1 MKKSAVADD
10 SLQQFSATG
19 MLPDSSA
26 MQGNSKPVNEAQ
38 LQGGGGGGSGSGAQI
53 HVRPSSSLGSYANA
67 QIHQMP
73 SHQQGRLGHQQSQLQ
88 GAGSGGA
95 IGTNVLFGDNSGF
108 AGTRVGIKRGLEAV
122 ED

>member
-26 MQGNSKPVNEAQ
+26 MQGNSKSVNEAQ
-38 LQGGGGGGSGSGAQI
+38 LQGGGGGSGSGAQI

-108 AGTRVGIKRGLEAV
+108 AGTRVGVKRGLEAV

>member
-10 SLQQFSATG
+10 SLQQSPATG

-26 MQGNSKPVNEAQ
+26 MQGNSKSVNEAQ
-38 LQGGGGGGSGSGAQI
+38 LQGGGGGGSGAQI
-53 HVRPSSSLGSYANA
+53 HVLPSSSWGSYANA
-67 QIHQMP
+67 QIHQLP

>member
-19 MLPDSSA
+19 MLPDSSP
-26 MQGNSKPVNEAQ
+26 MQGNSKSVNEAQ

-53 HVRPSSSLGSYANA
+53 HVLPSSRSGSYANA
-67 QIHQMP
+67 QIHQLP

>member
-38 LQGGGGGGSGSGAQI
+38 LQGGGGGSGSGPQI